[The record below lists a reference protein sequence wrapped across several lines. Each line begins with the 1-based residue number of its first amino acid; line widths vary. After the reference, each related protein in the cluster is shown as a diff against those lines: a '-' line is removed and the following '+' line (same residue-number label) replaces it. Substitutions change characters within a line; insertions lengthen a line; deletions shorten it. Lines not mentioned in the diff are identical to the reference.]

1 MCEQSSTLGSLHRLP
16 TFQGGVVSVET
27 PEYAGMLKR
36 MIRAYGRRVA
46 DADPEDL
53 AAMAGVLEELLDA
66 VQVAVDGQ
74 RAQGWSWAIVGRSL
88 GITKQSA
95 QERFGRNARPVRSTS
110 A

>member
-1 MCEQSSTLGSLHRLP
+1 M
-16 TFQGGVVSVET
+16 SVET

-53 AAMAGVLEELLDA
+53 AEMAGVLEELLDA

-74 RAQGWSWAIVGRSL
+74 REQGWSWSVVGRAF

-95 QERFGRNARPVRSTS
+95 QERFGRNARTGKS
-110 A
+110 AG